1 MLAVLL
7 VNLRE
12 REICLRFLGVYIH
25 CLFVECDRLCLLP
38 RLYRLIRCL
47 QSPRIARAL
56 VARER
61 CTAEH
66 QYGCERNARD
76 LLLFHIVSPKA
87 FYQFRM
93 I

>member
-1 MLAVLL
+1 MLRVFL
-7 VNLRE
+7 VNIRE
-12 REICLRFLGVYIH
+12 REIRLRFPGAYIH
-25 CLFVECDRLCLLP
+25 CLLIECDRLCLLT

-76 LLLFHIVSPKA
+76 LLLFHIVSPVTET
-87 FYQFRM
+87 QPSQ
-93 I
+93 